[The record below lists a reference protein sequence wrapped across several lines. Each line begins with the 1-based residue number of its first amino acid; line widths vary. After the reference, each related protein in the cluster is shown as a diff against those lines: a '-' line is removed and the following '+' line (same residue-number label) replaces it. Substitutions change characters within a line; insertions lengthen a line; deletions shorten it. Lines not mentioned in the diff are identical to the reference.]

1 MLNLALNLALITVG
15 LVFIAFS
22 IFLDKR
28 FYEASWRK
36 PLWGRIT
43 STIFGVLLLIW
54 GVLSLI
60 HAK

>member
-1 MLNLALNLALITVG
+1 MLNLALNLALIAVG
-15 LVFIAFS
+15 AVFIAIS
-22 IFLDKR
+22 IWGKR

-43 STIFGVLLLIW
+43 SIAVGVLSLIW

-60 HAK
+60 RWK